1 MNGFKNYLTIFAL
14 SIIAAAILFF
24 APLWLADALLKTTSF
39 FEAYVE
45 KNEILG
51 IAIFTALAAFSAILS
66 PFSSVPLVPIAVMLW
81 GSFFTFVMLF
91 SGWLIGD
98 VSAYLMGRF
107 AGYPLIKRLT
117 VFEKIEHYKSQVSGK
132 MEFWLVLLFRF
143 AAPSEV
149 AGYVLGVLRVYFG
162 KYFLAT
168 FLAELPF
175 ALLTVYASEAFI
187 RQDLILFI
195 VLIAALLIL
204 TSATFYLFHKRLK
217 RKGNFDWRAFWR

>member
-1 MNGFKNYLTIFAL
+1 MNGFKNYLLIVAL
-14 SIIAAAILFF
+14 IAAAALLFF
-24 APLWLADALLKTTSF
+24 APFWLADALLKTGSF

-45 KNEILG
+45 ENKILG
-51 IAIFTALAAFSAILS
+51 VAIFIALAAFSAILS
-66 PFSSVPLVPIAVMLW
+66 PFSSVPLVPIAVMIW
-81 GSFFTFVMLF
+81 GSFFTFIMLF

-98 VSAYLMGRF
+98 VSAYLIGRF
-107 AGYPLIKRLT
+107 ASYSLIKRLT

-143 AAPSEV
+143 AAPSEA
-149 AGYVLGVLRVYFG
+149 AGYVLGVLRIYFG

-175 ALLTVYASEAFI
+175 ALITVYASEAFI
-187 RQDLILFI
+187 RQDVVLFM
-195 VLIAALLIL
+195 VWIAALLIL
-204 TSATFYLFHKRLK
+204 ANATFYLFHKRLK